1 MDTETKTKTKKGTGF
16 KAILDAKLTML
27 VRRQN
32 ALDNYAKAKAEFDA
46 LTEKYSEDD
55 KKELMNSKEKYI
67 SEHIM
72 EIKTKL
78 GLIQPSNN
86 NGDDDEKILAIL
98 SKE

>member
-1 MDTETKTKTKKGTGF
+1 
-16 KAILDAKLTML
+16 
-27 VRRQN
+27 
-32 ALDNYAKAKAEFDA
+32 
-46 LTEKYSEDD
+46 
-55 KKELMNSKEKYI
+55 
-67 SEHIM
+67 M

>member
-1 MDTETKTKTKKGTGF
+1 METETKTKTKKGTQVR
-16 KAILDAKLTML
+16 AILAPNLTITE
-27 VRRQN
+27 RRQN
-32 ALDNYAKAKAEFDA
+32 ALFNYVKAKAEFDA
-46 LTEKYSEDD
+46 LTENLSEDD
-55 KKELMNSKEKYI
+55 KKELMNTKEKYI

-98 SKE
+98 SK